1 MATSEN
7 SEIPE
12 RLIDI
17 EALFADK
24 NPRLLR
30 LIPGFVLSYLKRI
43 IHQEEVNGYIWR
55 NREKKGLCFVEAI
68 LHEFGVNVIILD
80 KRSNP
85 VAGSPLVPPSGRY
98 IVSSNHPLG
107 GLDGMALMQELGRI
121 REDIV
126 FPVND
131 LLMNVPGLRPL
142 FIPINK
148 HGRNTDNAKLINDT
162 FASEKMIL
170 YFPAGLVSRKQ
181 HIHGKIQVRDLEWKN
196 TFIKKAK
203 KYQRDIIPIY
213 IEGRNSDWFY
223 NLARWRKR
231 LGIKANI
238 EMLYLVDEMARQFN
252 KTITLM
258 VGDIIPYTTFDK
270 SKTETQWA
278 AWVQEKV
285 YQLGEIKPLPGTKPG
300 QD

>member
-17 EALFADK
+17 EALFTDK

-30 LIPGFVLSYLKRI
+30 FIPGFVLSYLKRI

-55 NREKKGLCFVEAI
+55 NREKNGLPFVEAI
-68 LHEFGVNVIILD
+68 LLEFGVNVIILD
-80 KRSNP
+80 KRANP
-85 VAGSPLVPPSGRY
+85 VAGSPLVPATGRY

-181 HIHGKIQVRDLEWKN
+181 HIHGKTQVRDLEWKN